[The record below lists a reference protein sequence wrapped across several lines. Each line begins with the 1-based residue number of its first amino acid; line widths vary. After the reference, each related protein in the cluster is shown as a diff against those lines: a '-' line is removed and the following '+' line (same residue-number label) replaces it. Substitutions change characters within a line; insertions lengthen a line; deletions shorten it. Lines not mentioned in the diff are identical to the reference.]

1 MDNSRIKKTGTREE
15 VYNGLAARTAGGL
28 KRDDI
33 IEKMFG
39 NRKLYISKKLSDKM
53 KENFNI
59 IRSTNPNHLKRV
71 PKKTMVAPQSNTP
84 NIPIQTMQNQTMQ
97 NQTIQNYSSQQN
109 KKHLGGK
116 TQKISFKIKENTQK
130 TVYYPELH
138 GMDLQELKAELAR
151 EEAEEDLGRSKQEF
165 SIEDMP
171 DIDISN
177 LS

>member
-1 MDNSRIKKTGTREE
+1 MENSRIKKTGTREE
-15 VYNGLAARTAGGL
+15 VYNGLAVRTAGGL
-28 KRDDI
+28 KREDI

-53 KENFNI
+53 RENFNI
-59 IRSTNPNHLKRV
+59 IRSSNPNHFKRV
-71 PKKTMVAPQSNTP
+71 PKKTMVVAQTSTPNTP
-84 NIPIQTMQNQTMQ
+84 NTILTSNAHSIQ
-97 NQTIQNYSSQQN
+97 SN

-130 TVYYPELH
+130 TVYYPELQ
-138 GMDLQELKAELAR
+138 GMDLQELKDELAR
-151 EEAEEDLGRSKQEF
+151 EEAEEDLGHPKQEF

>member
-15 VYNGLAARTAGGL
+15 VYNGLAFRTAGGL

-33 IEKMFG
+33 IEKIFG

-59 IRSTNPNHLKRV
+59 IRNTNPNHFKRV
-71 PKKTMVAPQSNTP
+71 PKKTMVAPQASIQNTP
-84 NIPIQTMQNQTMQ
+84 NT
-97 NQTIQNYSSQQN
+97 SSQPHQN

-138 GMDLQELKAELAR
+138 GMDIQELKAELAR
-151 EEAEEDLGRSKQEF
+151 EEAEEDLCRPKQEF

>member
-15 VYNGLAARTAGGL
+15 VYNGLAFRTAGGL
-28 KRDDI
+28 KREDI
-33 IEKMFG
+33 IEKIFG
-39 NRKLYISKKLSDKM
+39 NRKIYISKKLSDKM
-53 KENFNI
+53 KANFNI
-59 IRSTNPNHLKRV
+59 IRSTNPNHFKRV
-71 PKKTMVAPQSNTP
+71 PKKTMVAPQTNQP
-84 NIPIQTMQNQTMQ
+84 DQTSQT
-97 NQTIQNYSSQQN
+97 SQPSQPPN

-151 EEAEEDLGRSKQEF
+151 EEAEEDLGRPKQEF

>member
-71 PKKTMVAPQSNTP
+71 PKKTMVASQASIQNTP
-84 NIPIQTMQNQTMQ
+84 NTPIQTMQ

-151 EEAEEDLGRSKQEF
+151 EEAEEDLGRPKQEF

>member
-1 MDNSRIKKTGTREE
+1 MNNSRLKKTGTREE
-15 VYNGLAARTAGGL
+15 VYNGLAFKTAGGL
-28 KRDDI
+28 KREDI
-33 IEKMFG
+33 IEKIFG
-39 NRKLYISKKLSDKM
+39 NRKIYISKKLSDKM
-53 KENFNI
+53 KANFNI

-71 PKKTMVAPQSNTP
+71 PKKTMVAQHP
-84 NIPIQTMQNQTMQ
+84 
-97 NQTIQNYSSQQN
+97 SQPSQPSQPPN

-151 EEAEEDLGRSKQEF
+151 EEAEEDLGKPKQEF

>member
-15 VYNGLAARTAGGL
+15 VYNGLAFRTAGGL
-28 KRDDI
+28 KREDI
-33 IEKMFG
+33 IEKIFG
-39 NRKLYISKKLSDKM
+39 NRKIYISKKLSDKM
-53 KENFNI
+53 KANFNI
-59 IRSTNPNHLKRV
+59 IRSTNPNHFKRV
-71 PKKTMVAPQSNTP
+71 PKKTMVAPQTNQP
-84 NIPIQTMQNQTMQ
+84 DQTSQTS
-97 NQTIQNYSSQQN
+97 QTSQPPN

-151 EEAEEDLGRSKQEF
+151 EEAEEDLGRPKQEF